1 MTMGAA
7 VAKPARAE
15 MIPTSA
21 DTIGTPTMLE
31 GIDSES
37 VWGN

>member
-7 VAKPARAE
+7 AARPPRAV

-21 DTIGTPTMLE
+21 DTIGTPAVLE
-31 GIDSES
+31 GIDS